1 MRLMFEGQE
10 GSMNRRGASL
20 SIYFLIFMLVMIIV
34 LLSCKAFTYA
44 DESVDPSRTKCYRS
58 ITIYYGDTL
67 PAIAG
72 ENIPPEYS
80 DLTKY
85 IQEIAFI
92 NQMNIDDTLI
102 PGNHLIIPY
111 YTASN

>member
-1 MRLMFEGQE
+1 
-10 GSMNRRGASL
+10 MNRSNINRRKTSL
-20 SIYFLIFMLVMIIV
+20 SIYIFIFLLVMIIV

-44 DESVDPSRTKCYRS
+44 DESVDSSRIKCYRS

-67 PAIAG
+67 PAIACD
-72 ENIPPEYS
+72 NIPPEYS
-80 DLTKY
+80 DLTNY

-92 NQMNIDDTLI
+92 NQMNVDDTLV

-111 YTASN
+111 YIASNECP